1 MRIADVLSSKGDY
14 TVVTIRPDQDVLGL
28 LKLLASRSIGA
39 VVVSEDGERISG
51 IVSERDVVRHL
62 AHVPELLSAPVR
74 DIMTVTVHT
83 VAPESSVVD
92 LANEMTDL
100 RIRHVP
106 VVRDGKIVGLVSI
119 GDVVKFRMR
128 MLQDEAIQLQD
139 YLHQQ

>member
-39 VVVSEDGERISG
+39 VVVSEDGERIVG
-51 IVSERDVVRHL
+51 IVSERDIVRHL

-74 DIMTVTVHT
+74 DIMTATVHT
-83 VAPESSVVD
+83 VTPETTVVD

-119 GDVVKFRMR
+119 GDVVKFRIQ
-128 MLQDEAIQLQD
+128 MLQDEATHLQE

>member
-39 VVVSEDGERISG
+39 VVVSEDGERIAG
-51 IVSERDVVRHL
+51 IVSERDIVRHL

-74 DIMTVTVHT
+74 DIMTATVHT
-83 VAPESSVVD
+83 VTPETTVVD

-119 GDVVKFRMR
+119 GDVVKFRIQ
-128 MLQDEAIQLQD
+128 MLQDEATHLQE